1 MLNSNGA
8 EGPWSHWDR
17 ILTSL
22 DLSAG
27 IRLTNHMGRSSPNDA
42 EYWYMSLPRATGKW
56 VSTGN
61 LYQSVCV
68 CFFFPSLHSRVY
80 PEWFNYNFP
89 CVRQIKEESRSV
101 VPSTLFISLTDC
113 SSPNPRAAAAVPAPR
128 SPKDA
133 GGRRRGEE
141 PSTSREIR
149 LCKANRAS
157 HNATSGPRN
166 RHTRVLPTPFGKNS

>member
-1 MLNSNGA
+1 M
-8 EGPWSHWDR
+8 
-17 ILTSL
+17 
-22 DLSAG
+22 
-27 IRLTNHMGRSSPNDA
+27 
-42 EYWYMSLPRATGKW
+42 
-56 VSTGN
+56 
-61 LYQSVCV
+61 
-68 CFFFPSLHSRVY
+68 
-80 PEWFNYNFP
+80 
-89 CVRQIKEESRSV
+89 
-101 VPSTLFISLTDC
+101 PSTLFISLTDC

-166 RHTRVLPTPFGKNS
+166 RHTRVLPTPFGKNSKSWYPKIQLQEQHWGWGILHRNQGRASNEIHFTNAPGEKGMELLKGTPETNDNSLCKGERIVRGIT